1 MANRYRFCELRMVHL
16 KHSEHS
22 SRFIIVSSH
31 SANASSFVDV
41 REIVK
46 IHPCSLT
53 INAEAANVETVI
65 YWRTPGPGRS
75 PV

>member
-1 MANRYRFCELRMVHL
+1 MMHL
-16 KHSEHS
+16 KRSEHS
-22 SRFIIVSSH
+22 SWFIIVSSH
-31 SANASSFVDV
+31 GTNASSFVDV

-65 YWRTPGPGRS
+65 Y
-75 PV
+75 